1 MGELQGRGS
10 ELWFGDLRW
19 RFGECRGRRVS
30 RERSGFSASAPP
42 LLGGLIWR
50 EILCFA
56 LCLSDSTWVLA
67 VAVVGMTFLKGRERE
82 RERERGVVGVVTFEI
97 WVLFF
102 LSEF

>member
-10 ELWFGDLRW
+10 GLWFGDLRW

-56 LCLSDSTWVLA
+56 LCLLDWIWVLA
-67 VAVVGMTFLKGRERE
+67 VAVVGMTFLREERERE

-97 WVLFF
+97 WVLVFF
-102 LSEF
+102 E